1 MVTATQFRMARA
13 GLKLSV
19 DELASLSLVS
29 KSTIT
34 RFENGGEITPVMKQA
49 LIMALEKSGA
59 AFRPDGVFINSD
71 VTP

>member
-1 MVTATQFRMARA
+1 MITAIQFRMARA

-19 DELASLSLVS
+19 DDLASISLVS

-49 LIMALEKSGA
+49 LVTALEKSGA
-59 AFRPDGVFINSD
+59 AFKPDGVYISSD
-71 VTP
+71 TSQ

>member
-1 MVTATQFRMARA
+1 MISAVQFRMARA

-19 DELASLSLVS
+19 DELANLSLVS

-49 LIMALEKSGA
+49 LANALEKSGVS
-59 AFRPDGVFINSD
+59 FEINGVFLNEDASR
-71 VTP
+71 

>member
-1 MVTATQFRMARA
+1 MISAIQFRMARA

-49 LIMALEKSGA
+49 LVNALEKSGA
-59 AFRPDGVFINSD
+59 SFKVDGVYIKEDSSR
-71 VTP
+71 